1 MIFLFQ
7 IFFIQGF
14 LFEYVVPAI
23 RRLRGPIHKYEK
35 MHKKLDAD
43 DKWPP
48 VGRYEVASV
57 RGKVSIIIMN
67 DWRESAV

>member
-1 MIFLFQ
+1 MYVTNLMKLCDLLFQ

-35 MHKKLDAD
+35 LHAKLDAD

-57 RGKVSIIIMN
+57 RGKVLPS
-67 DWRESAV
+67 